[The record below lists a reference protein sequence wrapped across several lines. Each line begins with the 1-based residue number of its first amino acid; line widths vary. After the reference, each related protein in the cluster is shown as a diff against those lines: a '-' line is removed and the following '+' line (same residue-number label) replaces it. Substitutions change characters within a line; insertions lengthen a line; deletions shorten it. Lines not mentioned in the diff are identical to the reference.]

1 MCEVKV
7 KFSNIGGTDG
17 KKLRVIQNCAIMKE
31 YCEFIEIVARHRA
44 ALGANPSDSELL
56 NCYENAINETIG
68 KGILADYLS
77 RKATEVRNMFF
88 GEYDYDLDMQVKA
101 EEAAERKAIED
112 ALVAI
117 KEFGASPELAAEKM
131 GAPLDKVLEALK
143 AIVAT
148 A

>member
-1 MCEVKV
+1 
-7 KFSNIGGTDG
+7 
-17 KKLRVIQNCAIMKE
+17 
-31 YCEFIEIVARHRA
+31 
-44 ALGANPSDSELL
+44 
-56 NCYENAINETIG
+56 ENAINETIG

-117 KEFGASPELAAEKM
+117 KEFGASPEVAAEKM
-131 GAPLDKVLEALK
+131 GAPLDLVLEALK
-143 AIVAT
+143 APIAT